1 MTIRKNDIG
10 FVAGIS
16 SVFTVVILLM
26 LLPGVFSDQIE
37 LYVAFI
43 CCIYTWFAMFVIS
56 LIMQFVVN
64 KF

>member
-1 MTIRKNDIG
+1 MKIMKNDVG
-10 FVAGIS
+10 FVAGIA

-43 CCIYTWFAMFVIS
+43 CCVYTWVAIFVIS
-56 LIMQFVVN
+56 LIMQFFVN
-64 KF
+64 KL